1 MKTAK
6 IGFMYIA
13 LLCVVSAIWLQY
25 QRWPF
30 LITAAVLLIAAAG
43 IEASE
48 MKSEKD
54 ETK

>member
-1 MKTAK
+1 MKIAK

-13 LLCVVSAIWLQY
+13 LLCVVCAIWLQSEMWQY
-25 QRWPF
+25 

-54 ETK
+54 DEK

>member
-13 LLCVVSAIWLQY
+13 LLCTICAIWLPD

-30 LITAAVLLIAAAG
+30 IITAAVLLVAAG
-43 IEASE
+43 GLEASE
-48 MKSEKD
+48 MQSEKD
-54 ETK
+54 DKK